1 MAITNINNTNN
12 AQQETL
18 FMAEAVSAVE
28 NMDAGHTEEKQHQI
42 KNLLDQLFP
51 LSKGSHQ
58 EVSNYLLDYHHL
70 VVFFKD
76 GSCSGLRNPGKF
88 VAFTGHR
95 SSPDTILLKD
105 NSGSHVEIIFG
116 HHEPGKNTLVTIED
130 IEMETCTTFSQ
141 DFSLAAMR
149 HWISLLKRDDKSHP
163 KARKEDK
170 EYTAKNGDDYQLAC
184 CFSL

>member
-12 AQQETL
+12 AQQETP
-18 FMAEAVSAVE
+18 FMAEAVYAVE
-28 NMDAGHTEEKQHQI
+28 RMDKYHTEEKQYQI

-51 LSKGSHQ
+51 LTKGSHQ
-58 EVSNYLLDYHHL
+58 DVTNYLLDYHHL

-76 GSCSGLRNPGKF
+76 GGCSGLRNPGKF

-95 SSPDTILLKD
+95 SSPDSILLKD
-105 NSGSHVEIIFG
+105 NSGSHVEVIFG
-116 HHEPGKNTLVTIED
+116 KSEAGKNTLSVIDD
-130 IEMETCTTFSQ
+130 IQMETCTTFTQ

-149 HWISLLKRDDKSHP
+149 HWISLLKRDGKSQP
-163 KARKEDK
+163 KAHQEDK

-184 CFSL
+184 CFSM